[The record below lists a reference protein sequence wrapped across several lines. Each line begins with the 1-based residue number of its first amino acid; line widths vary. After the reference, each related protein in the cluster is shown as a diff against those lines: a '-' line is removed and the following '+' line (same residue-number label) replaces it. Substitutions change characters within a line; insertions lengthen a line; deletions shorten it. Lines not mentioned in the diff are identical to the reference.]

1 MHHSIGSLGYL
12 HTSMYMSPRG
22 FLGERIAYEGEVC
35 YSKLLVVCAL
45 L

>member
-1 MHHSIGSLGYL
+1 MHRSIGNLGYL
-12 HTSMYMSPRG
+12 HTSMCVSPRG
-22 FLGERIAYEGEVC
+22 FLGERLAYEGEVC